1 MLKIGIDPAFRKNG
15 YGMCIVD
22 YCDKT
27 IAFKIFKNGYRDFL
41 SWLIHERPEFARYCV
56 ENSNLQKA
64 IWINEYK
71 RCPSGSVMAVI
82 RYFMLVV
89 AKAVC
94 VGKNQAISQITVDS
108 LIEFCGKENVKD
120 ISPKVKGKVMND
132 QMFKLLTR
140 GFELINYKGTEDE
153 RAAYQCTTFL

>member
-22 YCDKT
+22 YYDKT
-27 IAFKIFKNGYRDFL
+27 ISFKIFKNGYIDFM
-41 SWLIHERPEFARYCV
+41 SWLMFERPELAKYCV

-64 IWINEYK
+64 IWLNGTK
-71 RCPSGSVMAVI
+71 KGTTTVQ
-82 RYFMLVV
+82 
-89 AKAVC
+89 KAVC
-94 VGKNQAISQITVDS
+94 VGKNQAISQITVDN
-108 LIEFCGKENVKD
+108 LIVFCGKENVKD
-120 ISPKVKGKVMND
+120 ISPKVKGKVMNE

-153 RAAYQCTTFL
+153 RAAFQCTTFL